1 MKKLKKGIALTLI
14 MCVLCSIG
22 AAAGGPNITVRAA
35 NGYLSGVSYTFDID
49 LDTGYVMYDAQTEGV
64 TGVSNVYVA
73 IVIQRYING
82 QWVNVPGSFLSKTT
96 SSSNVV
102 TVGSSRYV
110 EKGYWYRSQATFVA
124 TKNGTQTRLV
134 QNSDQYWYN

>member
-1 MKKLKKGIALTLI
+1 MQKLKKSIALTLI
-14 MCVLCSIG
+14 MCLFCTIG
-22 AAAGGPNITVRAA
+22 AAATGPEITVRAS

-73 IVIQRYING
+73 IVIQRNING
-82 QWVNVPGSFLSKTT
+82 KWVNVPGSFLSK
-96 SSSNVV
+96 SSNSEFV
-102 TVGSSRYV
+102 TVGSARYV

-124 TKNGTQTRLV
+124 TKNGTQTKEV
-134 QNSDQYWYN
+134 KNSDQYWYN

>member
-1 MKKLKKGIALTLI
+1 MRKFKKSIALALI
-14 MCVLCSIG
+14 VGMICSIG
-22 AAAGGPNITVRAA
+22 AAAAGPIITVRGT
-35 NGYLSGVSYTFDID
+35 NGHLSGVSYTFDFD
-49 LDTGYVMYDAQTEGV
+49 VDTGYVIYDATTEGV

-73 IVIQRYING
+73 IVIQRYVNG

-96 SSSNVV
+96 STYDIVSVA
-102 TVGSSRYV
+102 SSRYV